1 MEISRRKFIYKTG
14 AFAAGSCL
22 VPSLAITSCNPAGK
36 AGHVRMGFVGPE
48 EHFRYYTP
56 VIQKLKNTTVEMTSF
71 DDALKSDFHGIFIES
86 YPTIKATH
94 IILLLEENKDIITP
108 YPLASSPSEY
118 NRIQEF
124 LDRHDRRLGMLN
136 PLYFYPAV
144 NTLKDL
150 LAENKHDLSEIRVSC
165 HPEQLVKGYPVN
177 GATGTVAPLQR
188 MISYISGKF
197 PLSLFIEKEETNE
210 IRRWILDYGSF
221 QATIQVDPG
230 QTGWILEVDGP
241 QMNALADHT
250 GLLSMNDEVK
260 PRHSP
265 DPYVWTMSMIKNFE
279 DFLQAVRLRTDPM
292 VNSLDGLSAII
303 LHEAAVKTLHY
314 GTKVNL

>member
-22 VPSLAITSCNPAGK
+22 VPSLALTSCNPAGK
-36 AGHVRMGFVGPE
+36 AGHVRMGFIGPE
-48 EHFRYYTP
+48 EHFRYYRP

-71 DDALKSDFHGIFIES
+71 DDALKSDFHAIFIET

-94 IILLLEENKDIITP
+94 IVLLLEENKDIITP
-108 YPLASSPSEY
+108 YPLAGSLSEY

-124 LDRHDRRLGMLN
+124 LTRHDRRLGMLN
-136 PLYFYPAV
+136 PLYFYTAV

-165 HPEQLVKGYPVN
+165 HPTQLVKGYPVN

-188 MISYISGKF
+188 MISYITGKF

-210 IRRWILDYGSF
+210 IRRWILDYWSF

-230 QTGWILEVDGP
+230 QTGWILEADGP
-241 QMNALADHT
+241 QLNALADHT
-250 GLLSMNDEVK
+250 GLLSMNNEVK

-265 DPYVWTMSMIKNFE
+265 DSYVWTSSMIKNFE

-303 LHEAAVKTLHY
+303 LHEAAVKTLHN

>member
-1 MEISRRKFIYKTG
+1 MEISRRNFIYKSG
-14 AFAAGSCL
+14 ALTAGSYL
-22 VPSLAITSCNPAGK
+22 VPSLALKSCNPAGK
-36 AGHVRMGFVGPE
+36 AEHVRLGYIGTE
-48 EHFRYYTP
+48 EHFRYHSP
-56 VIQKLKNTTVEMTSF
+56 FMLKLKNTTVEMTSL
-71 DDALKSDFHGIFIES
+71 DDALNSDFHAIFIGS

-94 IILLLEENKDIITP
+94 IVLLLEVKKDIITP
-108 YPLASSPSEY
+108 YPLAGNRSEF

-144 NTLKDL
+144 NSLKDL
-150 LAENKHDLSEIRVSC
+150 LAQKKYDLSEIRVSC
-165 HPEQLVKGYPVN
+165 HPEQLVKDYPVN
-177 GATGTVAPLQR
+177 SATGTVAPLQR

-197 PLSLFIEKEETNE
+197 PFSLFIEEETND

-221 QATIQVDPG
+221 RATIQVDPG
-230 QTGWILEVDGP
+230 QTGWIMEADGP
-241 QMNALADHT
+241 QLNVLVDHT

-265 DPYVWTMSMIKNFE
+265 DPDVWKMSMIRNFQ
-279 DFLQAVRLRTDPM
+279 DFLQAVRLRTEPM

-303 LHEAAVKTLHY
+303 LHEAAVKTLDY
-314 GTKVNL
+314 GSKVNL